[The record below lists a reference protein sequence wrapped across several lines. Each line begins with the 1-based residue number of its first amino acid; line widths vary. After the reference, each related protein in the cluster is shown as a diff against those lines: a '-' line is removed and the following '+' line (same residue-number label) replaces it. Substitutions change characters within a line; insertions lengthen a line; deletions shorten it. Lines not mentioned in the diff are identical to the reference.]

1 MIFMSRKVM
10 FSRNDMR
17 ETEES
22 ALPTAS
28 ECLLCCWDLCTIL
41 PRPSFSEMTCRW
53 LSAARRLCW
62 ALTCWY
68 FASLHV
74 DLYKSE
80 SWKLELDCFM
90 NYNEE
95 LPQPS
100 SLYFFSILHM
110 ISGLEAGESIPSYL
124 KYSASIQNSG
134 TDNLSCLPILEQVNN
149 VTIV

>member
-74 DLYKSE
+74 DLYESE

-100 SLYFFSILHM
+100 FTLILFFYTAYDIGAGGWGKHSVLFKIFSLNSEFRYRQ
-110 ISGLEAGESIPSYL
+110 LELLANSW
-124 KYSASIQNSG
+124 AS
-134 TDNLSCLPILEQVNN
+134 E
-149 VTIV
+149 